1 MSASREKQLR
11 QEQAEAGQVDSAA
24 VQEEQNR
31 KSQKRSSVLYGV
43 IAVLFLIALV
53 GAVVWRSN
61 VVSKVAPAATID
73 GEKYTAA
80 EVSFYYQNVYQGFVN
95 NNYYLISY
103 IGLDPYSSLET
114 QTINE
119 TAAAWIGAEEGQTWH
134 DYFMDQALFQ
144 MASVQ
149 NGLKAAEAE
158 GFAFPAS
165 IQVQHDEAMTYLQ
178 STAASTG
185 MSADQYL
192 KNAMGST
199 MTEKVYSEQMTRILK
214 FDAYTAAYA
223 DSLTYSDSEI
233 EAAYKEGT
241 QYYDEVAYEY
251 VYISG
256 AAEST
261 TDADGN
267 TVEPTEE
274 ESEQA
279 MTEARTAAEALLTTV
294 QAGESLEDAA
304 EAYEDASYSS
314 IDGTTYSGDVVT
326 EWLFDDARTAGDAS
340 VLESGTAVYVAV
352 FHDRF
357 RNQEPTID
365 VRHILIQPAA
375 GTLTAEDE
383 GYEDEQAQLKADAL
397 ATAEDL
403 LAQWKAGE
411 ATEDSFA
418 QLAMEHSADGSK
430 YDGGLYTAVRP
441 GDMVTEFNDWCFA
454 ANRKTGDSGVVETTY
469 GAHVMYFSGDNLP
482 YWQTLVVSDLQN
494 ADYSEWVSAFSAN
507 STITEGFGMKFV
519 G

>member
-11 QEQAEAGQVDSAA
+11 QEQIEAGQADTAEI
-24 VQEEQNR
+24 QKEESR

-43 IAVLFLIALV
+43 IAVVFLLALV

-73 GEKYTAA
+73 GEKYNAA
-80 EVSFYYQNVYQGFVN
+80 EVTFYYQNVYQGFVN

-103 IGLDPYSSLET
+103 IGLDPYSSLES

-119 TAAAWIGAEEGQTWH
+119 TAAAWTGAEVGQTWH
-134 DYFMDQALFQ
+134 DYFMDQALIQ
-144 MASVQ
+144 MAAVQ

-165 IQVQHDEAMTYLQ
+165 IQVQHDEAMVYLEA
-178 STAASTG
+178 SAASAG
-185 MSADQYL
+185 MSSEQYL
-192 KNAMGST
+192 KTSMGSV
-199 MTEKVYSEQMTRILK
+199 MTQKVYSEQMTRILQ
-214 FDAYTAAYA
+214 FDAYTKAY
-223 DSLTYSDSEI
+223 SNGLTYSDSEI
-233 EAAYKEGT
+233 ESAYQEAA
-241 QYYDEVAYEY
+241 QYYDEVDYEY

-256 AAEST
+256 AAENT

-267 TVEPTEE
+267 SVAPTEE
-274 ESEQA
+274 ESERA
-279 MTEARTAAEALLTTV
+279 MTLARATADSILAAFES
-294 QAGESLEDAA
+294 GESLETAA
-304 EAYEDASYSS
+304 GISEDAMYNTL
-314 IDGTTYSGDVVT
+314 DGATYSGDVVT
-326 EWLFDDARTAGDAS
+326 EWLFDDARSAGDAA
-340 VLESGTAVYVAV
+340 VLESGTSVYVAV
-352 FHDRF
+352 FQDRG
-357 RNQEPTID
+357 RSEDPTID

-403 LAQWKAGE
+403 LAQWKSGE
-411 ATEDSFA
+411 ATEESFA

-441 GDMVTEFNDWCFA
+441 GDMVTEFNDWCFDSS
-454 ANRKTGDSGVVETTY
+454 RKTGDSGVVETPY

-482 YWQTLVVSDLQN
+482 YWKTLVVSDLQN
-494 ADYSEWVSAFSAN
+494 ADYAEWVSAFSAD
-507 STITEGFGMKFV
+507 STITEGFGMKFIA
-519 G
+519 